1 MAIIYCTTNLINGKK
16 YIGQHYCS
24 NDDYIGSGKWFSKAV
39 SKYGKSNFK
48 RQILWEGP
56 NEFVDELEEYWLEYF
71 NVADNP
77 QFYNRILKKVGRSYG
92 TLQTEETKNKMKNS
106 WDKKSQKEK
115 QIRAEKISKSNSKPK
130 PTDFS
135 QQQKDR
141 LKDIYTEDR
150 KEMMSNKMTELWKDP
165 SFKEKTQTESK
176 KIKLR
181 EKISI
186 PILQCDLKGNIIK
199 EWESATEAAK
209 NLEITQSAINQNL
222 KGKTK
227 KTLGYIW
234 KYKNK

>member
-1 MAIIYCTTNLINGKK
+1 MAIIYCTTNLINNKK

-24 NDDYIGSGKWFSKAV
+24 NDNYIGSGKWFLKAV
-39 SKYGKSNFK
+39 CKYGKSNFK

-56 NEFVDELEEYWLEYF
+56 AEFVDELEEYWLEYF
-71 NVADNP
+71 DVANNP

-106 WDKKSQKEK
+106 WDEKPQKDK

-130 PTDFS
+130 PDNFS

-141 LKDIYTEDR
+141 LKNIHTEDR
-150 KEMMSNKMTELWKDP
+150 KKMMSNKMTELWKDP

-186 PILQCDLKGNIIK
+186 PIIQYDLEGNFIK
-199 EWESATEAAK
+199 EWKSATEAARVLGAK
-209 NLEITQSAINQNL
+209 QSAINQNL

-227 KTLGYIW
+227 KSFGYIW